1 MEKLRILD
9 AGCGTGLCAPFLKKY
24 ASWHGLEG
32 VDLSSGML
40 AEAARKKLY
49 ARLYCQEL
57 CAFLSGHKKR
67 YDLIAAADV
76 LTYFGDLD
84 SVFAGFAFALKK
96 TGGSSLPLR
105 RTSMMIRIGICICP
119 GALRIVFPICKTRS
133 ENTASTSK
141 SQN

>member
-1 MEKLRILD
+1 MPD
-9 AGCGTGLCAPFLKKY
+9 AEPGLCAPFLKKY

-96 TGGSSLPLR
+96 NG
-105 RTSMMIRIGICICP
+105 RIIFTVTQNVYDDSDWYLHLS